1 VNDKN
6 ILFIGQGLGYSGSA
20 KMLRFLVKGIGPSFK
35 KTFAL
40 VYDSDKENLFA
51 RNVERVLFF
60 ESFGVTRE
68 NPSIFKKVINY
79 LKMAKAIR
87 RTVYQN
93 DIDIVVVFTASM
105 MIVTKLALYNWKGKV
120 FGSERGGPQNKR
132 KITNFMAR
140 KLFPKFDGLVFQT
153 PKAQCFYG
161 ESVSHNSTVIPNPYI
176 PHIDEIEPFQGT
188 RDKIIA
194 AAGRL
199 ARDKGFDILIR
210 SFVIVSHTFS
220 EFKLNI
226 YGDGP
231 EKEDLQQL
239 IKELKLENKVKLC
252 GHVNNV
258 AKEVREAS
266 VFVLSSRS
274 EGIPNVLLEV
284 MAAGVPCVA
293 TNCDS
298 GGPAML
304 LDNNRRGILVEPN
317 NISGLAEGIKKVIEN
332 PELAS
337 VLGHN
342 AMEIKDEYKPERI
355 KGMWMEFILS
365 KL

>member
-1 VNDKN
+1 MKEKN
-6 ILFIGQGLGYSGSA
+6 ILFVGQGLGYSGSA
-20 KMLRFLVKGIGPSFK
+20 KMLRFLVKEIGPSFK

-40 VYDSDKENLFA
+40 VYDSDKENLFIK
-51 RNVERVLFF
+51 NDENILFF
-60 ESFGVTRE
+60 ESFGVTRK
-68 NPSIFKKVINY
+68 NQNAFTKLINY
-79 LKMAKAIR
+79 TKMAKAIR
-87 RTVYQN
+87 SVVYQN
-93 DIDIVVVFTASM
+93 DIDIVVAFTANM

-132 KITNFMAR
+132 EITNFIAKR
-140 KLFPKFDGLVFQT
+140 LFPKFDGLVFQT
-153 PKAQCFYG
+153 SKAQNFYG

-176 PHIDEIEPFQGT
+176 PQVDEIEPFQGT
-188 RDKIIA
+188 RAKFLA
-194 AAGRL
+194 SAGRL
-199 ARDKGFDILIR
+199 SRDKGFDILIK
-210 SFVIVSHTFS
+210 SFAIVSNSFP

-239 IKELKLENKVKLC
+239 IKELKIENKVKLC

-258 AKEVREAS
+258 AREVREAC

-304 LDNNRRGILVEPN
+304 LDNNRRGVLVEPN
-317 NISGLAEGIKKVIEN
+317 NIGGLAGGIKKVIED

-337 VLGHN
+337 VIGHN
-342 AMEIKDEYKPERI
+342 AIEIKNEYKPDKI
-355 KGMWMEFILS
+355 KSMWVEFILS
-365 KL
+365 KQ